1 MQKLTRSLIALSGLV
16 ALAAC
21 GDDVS
26 VTPPP
31 ETPPPTVT
39 AVTVSPAQATIKVGE
54 KLILSANV
62 AVNGSG
68 VNTAVTWASANSA
81 IASVSATGEV
91 TGVAAGQTTV
101 RATSAANAGVSGS
114 AAITVSADKGVQSV
128 AVSPTSAILAPT
140 QTLQAVANVTTTSGV
155 AKTVTWA
162 SSATSVA
169 TVDAT
174 GKITAVAPGAATI
187 TATSTV
193 DPTVAGSLALT
204 VRQPAPATISIKSV
218 TTGATNVPVNFNN
231 VAGQIDATLNVDPGD
246 QVISKVEILLD
257 NAVVYSQAFSAQ
269 QSHEMSLAAVS
280 EALAEIVG
288 SINTA
293 DFDQTTGVAKYF
305 NGARQLSARAVVQ
318 GGTQVATPSITLQ
331 FNNVNRLIEQL
342 ILGGTRASAVSAG
355 GLAFERGSLTVS
367 VLPVIYQQGRTM
379 AAGSTTFGGSDASGV
394 GARTAALVAPAGGTG
409 AWTATFSDAGAN
421 AVGNVSDY
429 EYNGAG
435 AGENASVTATDN
447 QGNQLFAAAAPF
459 STPANP
465 APVVRL
471 DNRAPGA
478 PTFAANPNGRQ
489 NSWINGTVGLAG
501 VNSSATDNDWMING
515 TADAGVGGY
524 TRWLRTGTDMATA
537 IAATASST
545 PALPAPSATNATY
558 CAVASATDLLG
569 NESALPAAA
578 TACYVEP
585 TGVYNNATASNHLR
599 FGVDVAA
606 PTIAFSAGLGSN
618 ARINTATV
626 AAEFQVTVAD
636 TGAVGNSGMLAGTP
650 VAATVTVRN
659 AAGNVAPGVGGA
671 GTGCLAGTVVTGVC
685 TPSGVGMTPALPLVA
700 TNLVAAEG
708 QVGYYTFTGYAQDA
722 AGNAS
727 GTLTRVVVRDNTP
740 VVATNPSVP
749 LTITGPFVASSFI
762 NDDLS
767 IRDYYYTAGFGGV
780 FAGPITLAAAP
791 TAVDAYNAP
800 TFNNTNFAINTTVNT
815 YLGIQDGTAGAPA
828 AYVAGANPLNT
839 LNLFARDQTQAAYTA
854 ASTVF
859 AMSSHPTTGVSTTN
873 FTTYATATS
882 NVTICGGTLPAG
894 CGATPTSTNLT
905 AVATGAT
912 AVFNNPFSR
921 VDFYGQNTAG
931 DYVLLGSVAAGSA
944 TLVDNGAT
952 RVWTYTF
959 ALSGSSAYSV
969 LNGTGA
975 TQNRDIRAFGVSPAG
990 TVALVSGALAQ
1001 TIDP

>member
-1 MQKLTRSLIALSGLV
+1 MQKLTRSLIAFGGLF

-26 VTPPP
+26 VTPP
-31 ETPPPTVT
+31 TPPPPATVT
-39 AVTVSPAQATIKVGE
+39 AVTVSPAQATVFIGE
-54 KLILSANV
+54 KIILSANV

-68 VNTAVTWASANSA
+68 VNTAVTWSSANSA

-91 TGVAAGQTTV
+91 TGVAAGQTTI

-114 AAITVSADKGVQSV
+114 AAITVSASKGVESV
-128 AVSPTSAILAPT
+128 VVSPASAILAPAE
-140 QTLQAVANVTTTSGV
+140 QLQAVANVTTTSGV

-204 VRQPAPATISIKSV
+204 VRQPVPATISIKSV

-231 VAGQIDATLNVDPGD
+231 VAGQIDVTLNVDPGD

-257 NAVVYSQAFSAQ
+257 NAVVYSQAFSAE
-269 QSHEMSLAAVS
+269 QSTEMSLAAVS

-293 DFDQTTGVAKYF
+293 DFDQTTGIVKYY
-305 NGARQLSARAVVQ
+305 NGARQLSARAAVV
-318 GGTQVATPSITLQ
+318 GGTQVATPSLTLQ
-331 FNNVNRLIEQL
+331 FNNISGFVEAL
-342 ILGGTRASAVSAG
+342 ILGGTRASAISAG
-355 GLAFERGSLTVS
+355 GLAYERGSLTVS
-367 VLPVIYQQGRTM
+367 VLPVIYQQGRAL
-379 AAGSTTFGGSDASGV
+379 AAGTATFGGADASGV
-394 GARTAALVAPAGGTG
+394 GARTGALVAPAGGTG
-409 AWTATFSDAGAN
+409 AWTVAFSDAGTNGA
-421 AVGNVSDY
+421 GNVSDY
-429 EYNGAG
+429 EYNGGG
-435 AGENASVTATDN
+435 AGENAWVTATDAA
-447 QGNQLFAAAAPF
+447 GNQLFNFQAPF
-459 STPANP
+459 NSPANP
-465 APVVRL
+465 APLVRL
-471 DNRAPGA
+471 DNRAPGT
-478 PTFAANPNGRQ
+478 PTFVANPNGRQ
-489 NSWINGTVGLAG
+489 NSWINATVGLAG
-501 VNSSATDNDWMING
+501 LNSSATDNDWMTNG

-524 TRWLRTGTDMATA
+524 TRWLRTGSDMAA
-537 IAATASST
+537 ALAATASST
-545 PALPAPSATNATY
+545 PALPAPSVTNADY

-569 NESALPAAA
+569 NESTLPAST
-578 TACYVEP
+578 TACFVEP
-585 TGVYNNATASNHLR
+585 TGLSYQATASNHLR

-626 AAEFQVTVAD
+626 GGEFQVTVAD

-650 VAATVTVRN
+650 VAATVTIRN
-659 AAGNVAPGVGGA
+659 AAGVS
-671 GTGCLAGTVVTGVC
+671 GCLAGTVVSGVC
-685 TPSGVGMTPALPLVA
+685 TASATGLAIALPLVA
-700 TNLVAAEG
+700 TNAVAASTT
-708 QVGYYTFTGYAQDA
+708 VGYYTYTGYAQDA

-727 GTLTRVVVRDNTP
+727 GTVTRVVVRDDSP
-740 VVATNPSVP
+740 VVATNPAVP
-749 LTITGPFVASSFI
+749 VTITGPFTASSFL

-767 IRDYYYTAGFGGV
+767 IRDYYYTVGFGGV

-791 TAVDAYNAP
+791 TAVDAYNAA
-800 TFNNTNFAINTTVNT
+800 TFTNTNFAINTTVNT

-828 AYVAGANPLNT
+828 AYVAGANPLNA

-854 ASTVF
+854 ASTIF
-859 AMSSHPTTGVSTTN
+859 AMSSHPTTGVDITN
-873 FTTYATATS
+873 FTTYASATS
-882 NVTICGGTLPAG
+882 NAIICAGTLPGG

-912 AVFNNPFSR
+912 AVFNNPFSK
-921 VDFYGQNTAG
+921 VDFYGQNAAG
-931 DYVLLGSVAAGSA
+931 DYQLLGSVAASSA

-959 ALSGSSAYSV
+959 SLSGSAAGSA
-969 LNGTGA
+969 LGTGVI
-975 TQNRDIRAFGVSPAG
+975 RDIRAFGVSPAG
-990 TVALVSGALAQ
+990 TVALVSAGVAQ
-1001 TIDP
+1001 QIDP